1 LFYGFIHRFIYYI
14 NVSSF
19 ISNNYKTILNKMAEV
34 LEVGIDREDEFEVD
48 DDEEMNRLKSSK
60 SRKKKGRG
68 FKESADA
75 RSNEP
80 FESIEDEKGDITGP
94 QKSVEGWILF
104 VTNVHEEAQ
113 EDDLHNLF
121 GDHGNIRNM
130 HLNLD
135 RRTGFLKGYA
145 LVEYETFKEAQNA
158 IDACHGEDLLGQKLE
173 VGWAFTKGV
182 VKTKRRKR

>member
-1 LFYGFIHRFIYYI
+1 
-14 NVSSF
+14 
-19 ISNNYKTILNKMAEV
+19 MAGAEI
-34 LEVGIDREDEFEVD
+34 LEVDVDDKDEFIIEED
-48 DDEEMNRLKSSK
+48 DDVKRLKSSV
-60 SRKKKGRG
+60 RKRKGRG
-68 FKESADA
+68 FRDNVEE

-80 FESIEDEKGDITGP
+80 FESIEDDPGLLVGP

-135 RRTGFLKGYA
+135 RRTGYLKGYA
-145 LVEYETFKEAQNA
+145 LIEYETFKEAQNA
-158 IDACHGEDLLGQKLE
+158 LEACNGEELLGQK
-173 VGWAFTKGV
+173 VFVDWAFTKGPIN
-182 VKTKRRKR
+182 KKMKKGRSNRR

>member
-1 LFYGFIHRFIYYI
+1 
-14 NVSSF
+14 
-19 ISNNYKTILNKMAEV
+19 MAEI
-34 LEVGIDREDEFEVD
+34 LEVDVDDKDEFMIED
-48 DDEEMNRLKSSK
+48 DDDVKRLKSSV
-60 SRKKKGRG
+60 RKRKGRG
-68 FKESADA
+68 FRDNVEE

-80 FESIEDEKGDITGP
+80 FESIDDDPGQLLGP

-135 RRTGFLKGYA
+135 RRTGFLKGYC
-145 LVEYETFKEAQNA
+145 LIEYETFKEAQNA
-158 IDACHGEDLLGQKLE
+158 LDALNNEDLLGQKIS
-173 VGWAFTKGV
+173 VNWAFRKGPC
-182 VKTKRRKR
+182 KTKKNKNRYRR

>member
-1 LFYGFIHRFIYYI
+1 
-14 NVSSF
+14 
-19 ISNNYKTILNKMAEV
+19 MAEV
-34 LEVGIDREDEFEVD
+34 LEVDIDEKDEFMVD
-48 DDEEMNRLKSSK
+48 DDDDVQRLKSSI
-60 SRKKKGRG
+60 RKKKGRG
-68 FKESADA
+68 FKDA
-75 RSNEP
+75 SGKRKNEQP
-80 FESIEDEKGDITGP
+80 FESIEEDNESKLGP

-145 LVEYETFKEAQNA
+145 LIEYESFKEAQNA
-158 IDACHGEDLLGQKLE
+158 FDATNGEELLGQKLA
-173 VGWAFTKGV
+173 VDWAFTKGPN
-182 VKTKRRKR
+182 KGKKRGSRR